1 VSRLPRTDLLLGLA
15 CAAAAAVLGAS
26 ELMTTFEFTPPGGEA
41 LEAPADTA
49 AERHNYAMLV
59 LAAFALLALVSALWT
74 GSQIASFA
82 VAASG
87 VIALLIFLI
96 GDLPDAGKIG
106 TLDDESESFVDA
118 RADPQAGFW
127 LELIG
132 SLTLAVCGVALAT
145 LRPAEVEGTAPGP
158 RPRQTAAPE
167 PARNPEPAEPEADS
181 TWQWPS
187 SDRSR
192 ATSGD
197 EDRAGSD
204 TEERARPTRARRRW
218 ERT

>member
-1 VSRLPRTDLLLGLA
+1 MNRLPRTEVLLALA
-15 CAAAAAVLGAS
+15 CAGAAAVLAAS

-59 LAAFALLALVSALWT
+59 LAVFAIMALVAALWT

-82 VAASG
+82 VAVSG

-96 GDLPDAGKIG
+96 GDVPDAGKIG
-106 TLDDESESFVDA
+106 TLDDANESFVDA

-132 SLTLAVCGVALAT
+132 SLVLAVSGVALAT
-145 LRPAEVEGTAPGP
+145 LRPQQLKRTPP
-158 RPRQTAAPE
+158 RPDRRQVAAE
-167 PARNPEPAEPEADS
+167 PARNPEQPDS
-181 TWQWPS
+181 EVESSWQWPS
-187 SDRSR
+187 G
-192 ATSGD
+192 A
-197 EDRAGSD
+197 ENRAG
-204 TEERARPTRARRRW
+204 RPTQAKRRS